1 MVNLGEISR
10 VLSQETDMNN
20 SQEIGYKRKLEILG
34 SIINKIINNKSNNL
48 ETGAYYTGRS
58 WRVSDHII

>member
-20 SQEIGYKRKLEILG
+20 SQEIDYKRKLKILG

-48 ETGAYYTGRS
+48 ETSAYYTGRS